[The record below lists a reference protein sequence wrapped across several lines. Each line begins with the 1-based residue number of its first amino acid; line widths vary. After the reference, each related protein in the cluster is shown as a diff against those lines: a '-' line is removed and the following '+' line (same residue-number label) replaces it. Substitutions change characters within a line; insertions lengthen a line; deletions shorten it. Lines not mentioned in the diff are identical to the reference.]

1 MTSMTTKAIE
11 TSKKTAKRLV
21 SGDKVLSATGRIL
34 VVSKIIQKENKT
46 VIIFD
51 GDMEIDVD
59 PYIQMNVV
67 VKN

>member
-1 MTSMTTKAIE
+1 MTPMTTKAIE
-11 TSKKTAKRLV
+11 TSKKTAKRLA

>member
-1 MTSMTTKAIE
+1 MTTKAIE

>member
-1 MTSMTTKAIE
+1 MTTKAIE
-11 TSKKTAKRLV
+11 TSKKTAKRLA

>member
-1 MTSMTTKAIE
+1 MTPMTTKAIE

>member
-1 MTSMTTKAIE
+1 MTPMTTKAIE
-11 TSKKTAKRLV
+11 TSKKTAKRLA
-21 SGDKVLSATGRIL
+21 SGDKVLSVTGRIL